1 MKKSPHV
8 VEELSAYMDGESR
21 DPEYIAR
28 HLQSCPECARHH
40 VQLLKLSGHLQ
51 ALRGPDVHPAFVTR
65 VVAHTADIPRA
76 RVWFP
81 QFSTRWAAAFLVLG
95 LIATGA
101 WTWRPDSAV
110 PAQPEH
116 AVQRVNVA
124 FQDDAQ
130 VVEALG
136 RLMDAGIPVDLFGDL
151 DEPSEG
157 EEPDVALESVLE
169 SLADASSEDEY
180 TDPFAHNDLDG
191 MMDAFAG
198 EDVEILNNL
207 LETDGNEV

>member
-8 VEELSAYMDGESR
+8 VEELSAYLDGESR

-65 VVAHTADIPRA
+65 VVAHTAEIPRA
-76 RVWFP
+76 RVWFL

-95 LIATGA
+95 LIAAST
-101 WTWRPDSAV
+101 WTWRPETAA
-110 PAQPEH
+110 PAQPEQT
-116 AVQRVNVA
+116 VQRVNVA

-151 DEPSEG
+151 DEPTEG

-180 TDPFAHNDLDG
+180 TDPFAHHDLDG

-198 EDVEILNNL
+198 EDVEMLNNL